1 MANGSQPFR
10 RDQEE
15 EAVPFLEG
23 TNHDH
28 PFAAE
33 DVSLQRLHLLAR
45 RLAFPFAR
53 RIPRVTKRYSR
64 MPGGRSHFVNCS
76 RRFTPFPHAPLS
88 NHTI

>member
-1 MANGSQPFR
+1 MANGSQSFR

-53 RIPRVTKRYSR
+53 RIPRVTKRYSE
-64 MPGGRSHFVNCS
+64 CS
-76 RRFTPFPHAPLS
+76 RCCVHNVSVRSTL
-88 NHTI
+88 TK